1 MSHDVSTYHI
11 GGCDTW
17 ILGSAPISFTW
28 ISLHDHTH
36 THTQTLK
43 SHASQKRRILWD
55 FERVLRYLNQSLSRN
70 AHAEYETSV
79 SPAA

>member
-36 THTQTLK
+36 THTDFKK
-43 SHASQKRRILWD
+43 SC
-55 FERVLRYLNQSLSRN
+55 FT
-70 AHAEYETSV
+70 ETAYPV
-79 SPAA
+79 GL